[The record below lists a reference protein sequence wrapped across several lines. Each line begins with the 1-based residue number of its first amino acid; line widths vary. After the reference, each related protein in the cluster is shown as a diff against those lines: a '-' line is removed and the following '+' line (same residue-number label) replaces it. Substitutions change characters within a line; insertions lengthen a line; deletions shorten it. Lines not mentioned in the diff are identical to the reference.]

1 MVLLTVALLVAMTP
15 LPTRAANGPRWT
27 KGLDIN
33 FYATPDVAY
42 ADLKL
47 GGIDFMQ
54 WALTY
59 EQLQD
64 AIADPSIQ
72 IAPIDE
78 NGMWEIDINNNY
90 TIRDY
95 AGIRSPTNDLNF
107 RKALTCMVD
116 KNWILNDVVKD
127 MGARIDVPIAAP
139 QISGWADP
147 SVIGANFPYEFN
159 MTKAAEYLTA
169 GGFVD
174 TDDDDILNYPA
185 DWPGRPGQPNMDPLK
200 AKIRN
205 DHAPMFQAGR
215 ALVDNLRSLGVPVDE
230 QDAPSSVLFP
240 IVMNGIC
247 NYHFYTGGYSV
258 GRYPTYWLTM
268 FHGDYWPTQN
278 YVTGVNADGL
288 PNYPDFDND
297 IHNLYYAANM
307 LAAVAACKQ
316 GTIDFMNHCIS
327 VPVWTSKSYW
337 GYRKALVGIVDMYG
351 YGLENTYTFLNCYKA
366 DDPATPYNESLE
378 TLKFGTVN
386 APLALNQLY
395 SQWYFDYAVLDRI
408 FPAGQM
414 VEPYNLAVDN
424 PGICQDWEVSTWT
437 DTTVDPPVEKT
448 KVTYWI
454 RKGVKIVAPVTGA
467 PVRDF
472 TAHDLEFTTWY
483 GYAFPDGWNFADWQD
498 VEKTKIIDDYE
509 IEFYFSSKSMWFYN
523 APTNQLF
530 PRNEWLATLCGPASA
545 SFVSNG
551 TDFPASTKY
560 EFTTT
565 DKVVEIT
572 SVTRGATPLTEG
584 VDYEILAAGSPTFM
598 RNIIHFLVNQPAG
611 TITVNYYRST
621 VDPHG
626 FFIGDLPWTSTWY
639 GTGGPYYP
647 INILTGVGGVASLGA
662 NTNYWLETPP
672 LGEIDWRWTWT
683 GSTKPRSGY
692 YQVWIYDMV
701 KVTAAYCSRGDGA
714 PQANWFPGADIDPI
728 DLCHVGPYDVILVYA
743 AMGGLVNI
751 AVTSVTV
758 SKTVVGQGY
767 CMNITVIVKNEL
779 DLDLPLPSSITAY
792 ANTTP
797 IETKSV
803 TLAQLSSTS
812 ITFTWNTAGFAMGN
826 YTIWAYATPV
836 PGEIQTADNTLANG
850 SILVTI
856 PGDVDGDLEDGH
868 YDVDLFDAVRLLA
881 CYGAKE
887 GDSNFDPNCDIDS
900 DGQVFLFD
908 AVILLSRYGQ
918 KYP

>member
-1 MVLLTVALLVAMTP
+1 MVLLTVALIVAMQP
-15 LPTRAANGPRWT
+15 LPTRGANGPRWT

-33 FYATPDVAY
+33 FYATPDA
-42 ADLKL
+42 AFNALKM
-47 GGIDFMQ
+47 GTIDFMQ

-72 IAPIDE
+72 IAPVDE
-78 NGMWEIDINNNY
+78 NGMWQIDINNNY

-95 AGIRSPTNDLNF
+95 PGIRSPTNDLNF

-116 KNWILNDVVKD
+116 KNWILNDVVKG

-185 DWPGRPGQPNMDPLK
+185 DWPGRPGRPNMDPLK
-200 AKIRN
+200 GKIRS
-205 DHAPMFQAGR
+205 DHGPRMQAGI
-215 ALVDNLRSLGVPVDE
+215 ALAANLVSLGVPVDS
-230 QDAPSSVLFP
+230 QIAPSSTLFP

-268 FHGDYWPTQN
+268 FHSDYWPTQN

-297 IHNLYYAANM
+297 IHNLYHAAGM

-424 PGICQDWEVSTWT
+424 PGVIQDWEVSTWT
-437 DTTVDPPVEKT
+437 DTTVDPWVEKT

-454 RKGVKIVAPVTGA
+454 RQGVKIVAPVTGA

-498 VEKTKIIDDYE
+498 VEKTNIVNDYQ

-530 PRNEWLATLCGPASA
+530 PRNEWLAALCGPASA
-545 SFVSNG
+545 SFVSDG
-551 TDFPASTKY
+551 TNCSASTKY

-565 DKVVEIT
+565 DRVVEII
-572 SVTRGATPLTEG
+572 SVTRGATLLTEG
-584 VDYEILAAGSPTFM
+584 VDYEILAAGSPSFM

-611 TITVNYYRST
+611 IIVVNYYKPT

-626 FFIGDLPWTSTWY
+626 YFVGGLPWQTTWY

-672 LGEIDWRWTWT
+672 LGEIDWMWTWT
-683 GSTKPRSGY
+683 GYTMPRSGY
-692 YQVWIYDMV
+692 YRVSISDVV
-701 KVTAAYCSRGDGA
+701 KVLGAYCSRGDGA

-728 DLCHVGPYDVILVYA
+728 DLCHVGVFDLAIVTG
-743 AMGGLVNI
+743 AMGHPVNI

-758 SKTVVGQGY
+758 SKTIAGQGY
-767 CMNITVIVKNEL
+767 CMNITVIVKNEY
-779 DLDLPLPSSITAY
+779 DLDLPSSITAY

-856 PGDVDGDLEDGH
+856 PGDVDGDLENGR

-887 GDSNFDPNCDIDS
+887 GDSNFDINCDIDS
-900 DGQVFLFD
+900 DGQVSLFD